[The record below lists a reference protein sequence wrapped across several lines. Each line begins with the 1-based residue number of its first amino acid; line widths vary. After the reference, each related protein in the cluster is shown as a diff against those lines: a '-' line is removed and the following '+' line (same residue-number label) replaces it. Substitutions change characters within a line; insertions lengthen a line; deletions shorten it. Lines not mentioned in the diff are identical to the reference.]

1 MFTRFNINKQ
11 SQSLSV
17 LLPLLSVVIL
27 FTACLK
33 ESDLYTLKEGVSYM
47 PQAYQDKNKVRALVK
62 VDSVQETAFGFYYTS
77 YNGAPSAIT
86 GNFAVDTSLVTKYNE
101 ENAFTGN
108 VYQVL
113 PQSAYTLSG
122 TTALVKTGQ
131 SSSEPLTLAINPKNL
146 TLGAKYML
154 PIKLVS
160 VSSGTINSDLS
171 VTYFRIDEI
180 DVRSRDVTKGGTLTG
195 NYTNS
200 PGAEQLPNLVDSD
213 FSSKYLAF
221 NYGTDLYVQ
230 LAYQSTKKI
239 DAYTITSGN
248 DAPERDPKDFNLQG
262 SNNGTTWTTIDSRS
276 NESFV
281 GRNLTRTFN
290 LATKAEYAYYR
301 LNITSINGAD
311 LIQISE
317 WRLLDYY

>member
-11 SQSLSV
+11 PQPLSV
-17 LLPLLSVVIL
+17 LLPFLFMVIL

-33 ESDLYTLKEGVSYM
+33 EKDLYTLKEGVCYM

-77 YNGAPSAIT
+77 YNGAPSDIT
-86 GNFAVDTSLVTKYNE
+86 GIFAVDTALVKKYNE
-101 ENAFTGN
+101 DNAFTGN

-113 PQSAYTLSG
+113 PQSAYTLSD
-122 TTALVKTGQ
+122 TSALVKNGE
-131 SSSEPLTLAINPKNL
+131 SSSEPLTLAINPRNL
-146 TLGAKYML
+146 TLGVKYML

-160 VSSGTINSDLS
+160 VSSGTINSNLS

-180 DVRSRDVTKGGTLTG
+180 NVRSKDITKEGTLTG

-200 PGAEQLPNLVDSD
+200 PGAEQLPNLVDSN
-213 FSSKYLAF
+213 FNSKYLARD
-221 NYGTDLYVQ
+221 YDTDLYVQ
-230 LAYQSTKKI
+230 LAYRSSKKI

-248 DAPERDPKDFNLQG
+248 DAPERDPKNFNLEG
-262 SNNGTTWTTIDSRS
+262 SNDGTTWTTIDSRS
-276 NESFV
+276 NESFP

-290 LATKAEYAYYR
+290 LATEAEYSYYR
-301 LNITSINGAD
+301 LNITSINGAS
-311 LIQISE
+311 LIQVSE